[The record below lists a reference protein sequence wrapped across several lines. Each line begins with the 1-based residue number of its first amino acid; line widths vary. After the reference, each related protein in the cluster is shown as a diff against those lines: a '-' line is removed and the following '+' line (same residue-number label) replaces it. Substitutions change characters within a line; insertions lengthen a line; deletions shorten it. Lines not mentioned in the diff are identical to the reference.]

1 MSGLVATAWSLTSGV
16 PAAVLLGPRQVGKTT
31 LALTLAESWAQGAVY
46 LDLERPADRLRL
58 DDADA
63 FLRAQGD
70 KLVILDEIHRMPG
83 LFEIFVVDRVFPL
96 ETSQGS
102 HCFRPADPADP
113 DGINRAAD
121 LPYLIGLGFVDQQF
135 HQGAGVTEEDHRLNP
150 DPQSRCR

>member
-1 MSGLVATAWSLTSGV
+1 LDQ
-16 PAAVLLGPRQVGKTT
+16 LL
-31 LALTLAESWAQGAVY
+31 
-46 LDLERPADRLRL
+46 
-58 DDADA
+58 
-63 FLRAQGD
+63 
-70 KLVILDEIHRMPG
+70 PG

-102 HCFRPADPADP
+102 HCFGPADPADP